1 MPTTTTNASKPNKAT
16 TLARVQ
22 ALIAGTLKHFPNGQ
36 FQLGNASYTTA
47 TLVQALTSL
56 VNALTAVNAAHAAVK
71 DAITALTGVNT
82 TVVPLMRAYR
92 SYIRAAFANA
102 TQELADFGM
111 TPPKARAPRT
121 AEQKAAT
128 AAKVRATRTARG
140 TTSKKQKLA
149 IHGDVTGVQITPV
162 TDSASASPN
171 PAPPQPAA
179 PPAPAAS
186 NATAPATAAP
196 AATTASTTVAPK

>member
-1 MPTTTTNASKPNKAT
+1 
-16 TLARVQ
+16 LARVQ

-36 FQLGNASYTTA
+36 FTLGKAPYTTV
-47 TLVQALTSL
+47 TLVTALTSL

-71 DAITALTGVNT
+71 DALAALEGVNA

-92 SYIRAAFANA
+92 SYIRATFASA

-111 TPPKARAPRT
+111 TPPKGHAPRT

-128 AAKVRATRTARG
+128 AAKIRATRKARG

-149 IHGDVTGVQITPV
+149 VHGDVTGVQITPV
-162 TDSASASPN
+162 TDSGNASP
-171 PAPPQPAA
+171 PTPTQPAA
-179 PPAPAAS
+179 QPASTAS
-186 NATAPATAAP
+186 TAPVSPPVTAAP
-196 AATTASTTVAPK
+196 AAAASTTVATK